1 MLKTIFY
8 FPERN
13 KGRIFQ
19 CRFSVHFIEDSP
31 KNCAQSEALKP
42 ESKFQAPV
50 LAQVTSSGVASPKML
65 RGQCVILGE

>member
-31 KNCAQSEALKP
+31 KNCA
-42 ESKFQAPV
+42 
-50 LAQVTSSGVASPKML
+50 
-65 RGQCVILGE
+65 